1 MCPERLPSTRR
12 WCDGPRWRRRLRDER
27 GNTLVLFP
35 AAVLILLGLGA
46 LALDAATI
54 YLGRRRVADLAAAT
68 ANDAAGGLLLDS
80 FYDEER
86 APELDALLGMQRAQ
100 VIADQ
105 MGQDRTFEAVSCEV
119 VVDGLTAEAACTAQ
133 VRPILALFWTGL
145 GDRIQVRAVESARAA
160 AGPAP

>member
-1 MCPERLPSTRR
+1 M
-12 WCDGPRWRRRLRDER
+12 RDER

-35 AAVLILLGLGA
+35 AAVLILLALGA

-54 YLGRRRVADLAAAT
+54 YLGQRRVADLAAAT

-86 APELDALLGMQRAQ
+86 EPELDPSLGMRRAQ
-100 VIADQ
+100 VISEQ

-119 VVDGLTAEAACTAQ
+119 TVEGLTAEAACTAQ
-133 VRPILALFWTGL
+133 VRPILAPFWTGL
-145 GDRIQVRAVESARAA
+145 GDRLQVRAVESARAA
-160 AGPAP
+160 DGPAS